1 MDIKIELD
9 NRDGY
14 YYVKERV
21 SKQWKMRSRHPSMDL
36 ALRALLKEEEG
47 KVSKLLR
54 RVANY
59 MCGGHYE
66 PRNDEEGK
74 LATEIFNTVG
84 IS

>member
-9 NRDGY
+9 NRYGY

-36 ALRALLKEEEG
+36 ALRALLKEEG
-47 KVSKLLR
+47 Q
-54 RVANY
+54 
-59 MCGGHYE
+59 
-66 PRNDEEGK
+66 
-74 LATEIFNTVG
+74 LAKEIFNTVG

>member
-9 NRDGY
+9 ERDGY
-14 YYVKERV
+14 HYVKERIG
-21 SKQWKMRSRHPSMDL
+21 KQWKMRSRHKSLDL
-36 ALRALLKEEEG
+36 ALRALLKEEEN

-66 PRNDEEGK
+66 PRNDEEGQ
-74 LATEIFNTVG
+74 LAKEIFNTVG
-84 IS
+84 LS

>member
-21 SKQWKMRSRHPSMDL
+21 SKQWKMRSRHTSMDL

-47 KVSKLLR
+47 NVSKLLR
-54 RVANY
+54 RVANF

-66 PRNDEEGK
+66 PRNDEESQ
-74 LATEIFNTVG
+74 LAKEIFNTVG

>member
-54 RVANY
+54 SVANY

-66 PRNDEEGK
+66 PRNDEEGR
-74 LATEIFNTVG
+74 LAKEIFNTVG